1 VSAKTEAK
9 DDIRL
14 DKWLWAA
21 RFFKTRVQAKAAVES
36 NKVHYNKARAKP
48 SRSVEMG
55 AILRLQIGSEEKTI
69 VVTQVHGHR
78 RGAPE
83 AQAMYL
89 ETDASV
95 VKRQENAEQRKT
107 MNLTSHA
114 PDHRPN
120 KKERRDLIRVKS
132 NMNDS

>member
-1 VSAKTEAK
+1 
-9 DDIRL
+9 
-14 DKWLWAA
+14 
-21 RFFKTRVQAKAAVES
+21 
-36 NKVHYNKARAKP
+36 
-48 SRSVEMG
+48 MG

-83 AQAMYL
+83 AHAMYL